1 MVSRSNFRLPLWC
14 IVIALPLVVA
24 LSSLCWVYFSRR
36 IEPQMTIQSNLV
48 PGGFD
53 GFSKN
58 IRRYLTTEPDIIS
71 SVEKQIVANGDK
83 VNEFHFV
90 RQDGVDQV
98 SFVISVSESTNH
110 RIGNM
115 IDPVD
120 RSPTV
125 VLKSKVSCPTREET
139 GVRNNL
145 REKLRDLHRVLRRA
159 Y

>member
-1 MVSRSNFRLPLWC
+1 
-14 IVIALPLVVA
+14 
-24 LSSLCWVYFSRR
+24 
-36 IEPQMTIQSNLV
+36 MTIQSNLV

-53 GFSKN
+53 GFSER
-58 IRRYLTTEPDIIS
+58 IRSYLATEPDIIS
-71 SVEKQIVANGDK
+71 SAEKQIVTNGDK

-125 VLKSKVSCPTREET
+125 VLKSKVSCPTRQET
-139 GVRNNL
+139 AVRNNL
-145 REKLRDLHRVLRRA
+145 REKLRDLHRILRRA
-159 Y
+159 